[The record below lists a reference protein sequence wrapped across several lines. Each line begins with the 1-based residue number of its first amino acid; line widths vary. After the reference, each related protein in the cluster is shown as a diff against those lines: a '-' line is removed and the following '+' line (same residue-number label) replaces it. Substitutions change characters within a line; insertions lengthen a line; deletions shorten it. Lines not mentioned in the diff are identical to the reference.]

1 MCLRNL
7 KLIYLNHHCW
17 SPKISASWVGYVLH
31 RSVGYRRRYFTA
43 VNKPVVIWSRNY
55 SCLCSVML
63 WLLIC
68 IERPLDIININHF
81 AQRNVIPVAA
91 PCSGSRKMSMTKGKS
106 ARALNIREWTE
117 YLRTSGWLTQC
128 FCHNSSAGDG
138 TRRSARNHNR
148 SYLTRQHSLNRVRR
162 VTWKS
167 GLCQYILNVPEVK
180 LAL

>member
-1 MCLRNL
+1 MCLLNL
-7 KLIYLNHHCW
+7 KLIYVNRHCW

-43 VNKPVVIWSRNY
+43 VNKPVVIWSCNY

-81 AQRNVIPVAA
+81 AQRNAIPVAA

-128 FCHNSSAGDG
+128 FCHNSSTGDG
-138 TRRSARNHNR
+138 TRRSARNNNR

-180 LAL
+180 LGL